1 MKPLYDNKVSAR
13 LVIKR
18 YKDVMFYYV
27 KPNLKTSLY
36 TIESCFLTTE
46 GYHPTYFGLIPFING
61 EKQKYSHMFDWKN
74 LYKSYEEAYEEIKK
88 RNKIL
93 KSFRHKPY
101 VNYFCLEQH
110 YDDFRYIEN
119 TIDKLL
125 TNLENY
131 NGIDFFFVFAGGIQ
145 VRIHH
150 KAIKGYT
157 YGDQKTI
164 KYDFSNFKEI
174 PLQVVEEFLKIDNP
188 EAISKQQEFIR
199 MGEKYGW
206 D

>member
-1 MKPLYDNKVSAR
+1 MNPLYSNVNHR
-13 LVIKR
+13 LVCKR
-18 YKDVMFYYV
+18 FKNKMFYLVTKQTKGSPYTVESGFLSSFPNSTYV
-27 KPNLKTSLY
+27 FFTP
-36 TIESCFLTTE
+36 C
-46 GYHPTYFGLIPFING
+46 ING
-61 EKQKYSHMFDWKN
+61 VKRDYKRMFDWKD
-74 LYKSYEEAYEEIKK
+74 LFESYDEANKIVTS
-88 RNKIL
+88 RNKLL
-93 KSFRHKPY
+93 KSFRYPP
-101 VNYFCLEQH
+101 FITEECLLQH
-110 YDDFRYIEN
+110 SDKLNYIEQQ
-119 TIDKLL
+119 IDKLL
-125 TNLENY
+125 TNFENY
-131 NGIDFFFVFAGGIQ
+131 NGIDFCDVGAGGIQ